1 MSDICNLKAGDLVRI
16 SPITSDL
23 TLDWQKRVGL
33 VLKED
38 VYPPER
44 YLSPPPHVARW
55 TCNFGGEI
63 RSVSEKCLEKVQ

>member
-1 MSDICNLKAGDLVRI
+1 MNDFHDIKVGDLVRI
-16 SPITSDL
+16 SPLTSDL
-23 TLDWQKRVGL
+23 TLDWQTRVGL

-44 YLSPPPHVARW
+44 YLSPPPHEARW